1 MGKGKRIAILIC
13 AMPVIALNAQ
23 MRELSFY
30 EVRRTD
36 SAPVI
41 DGKLDDPCWQ
51 AADRHHA
58 YYEYFKPNPG
68 PGVLNT
74 EFRML
79 SDAKGVYLGIVNYE
93 ERIREIRKNITDRDN
108 PQLWTDDCAEIYFD
122 PSADSIGYTKFMVN
136 AIATVSDMRRI
147 DNAVSLPEWNGNGWH
162 AAVSINADNWT
173 IEAFLPWADL
183 GKAAAPGDLW
193 MFCHIRYSFV
203 GGKFRGVTSSPGGN
217 YNATGNFGYLYFA
230 GQEQQIPLRQIAAVL
245 GRKIVPPWTLR
256 SGNSVIS
263 DTGQGPQIIPADRL
277 YREKRQDIG
286 KRLDELDKYAEVPR
300 PGRDLTVF
308 RQLKDDY
315 RKLPPETT
323 APDACRV
330 AAELQGKLD
339 ILKWQWKLD
348 ENFN

>member
-79 SDAKGVYLGIVNYE
+79 SDAKGIYLGIVNYE

-183 GKAAAPGDLW
+183 ERPPRPAISGCSAISV
-193 MFCHIRYSFV
+193 IRSW
-203 GGKFRGVTSSPGGN
+203 
-217 YNATGNFGYLYFA
+217 
-230 GQEQQIPLRQIAAVL
+230 E
-245 GRKIVPPWTLR
+245 
-256 SGNSVIS
+256 GNSGASPPRPAATTTPPEIS
-263 DTGQGPQIIPADRL
+263 DTSILPDSSNRF
-277 YREKRQDIG
+277 RSG
-286 KRLDELDKYAEVPR
+286 KSPR
-300 PGRDLTVF
+300 CW
-308 RQLKDDY
+308 
-315 RKLPPETT
+315 
-323 APDACRV
+323 A
-330 AAELQGKLD
+330 GKLSRRGPCGAGTA
-339 ILKWQWKLD
+339 
-348 ENFN
+348 